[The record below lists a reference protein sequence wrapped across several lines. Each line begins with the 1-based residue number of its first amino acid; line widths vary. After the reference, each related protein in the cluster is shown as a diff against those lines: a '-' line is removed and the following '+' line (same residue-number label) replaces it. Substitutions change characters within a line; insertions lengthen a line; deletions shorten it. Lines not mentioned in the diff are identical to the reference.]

1 MIVEFSV
8 VPIGAG
14 ESLSEYI
21 AEVAGIVDG
30 SGLNYQI
37 TAMGTI
43 VEGNWDEVMSLIK
56 RCHDRV
62 HEKAAR
68 VYTKITI
75 DDRAGVSGQ
84 LKGKVASVEQKAGKT
99 FKK

>member
-1 MIVEFSV
+1 MIAEFSV

-21 AEVAGIVDG
+21 ADVAGIVDG
-30 SGLNYQI
+30 SGLDYQV

-43 VEGNWDEVMSLIK
+43 VEGRWDDVMALIK
-56 RCHDRV
+56 RCHDSVRG
-62 HEKAAR
+62 KASR

-75 DDRAGVSGQ
+75 DDRAGASGQ
-84 LKGKVASVEQKAGKT
+84 LKGKVASVEKRAGKT

>member
-1 MIVEFSV
+1 MIAEFSV
-8 VPIGAG
+8 IPIGAG
-14 ESLSEYI
+14 ESLSGLI
-21 AEVAGIVDG
+21 AEVARVVDA
-30 SGLNYQI
+30 SGLDYQI

-43 VEGNWDEVMSLIK
+43 VEGNWDEVMALIK

-62 HEKAAR
+62 RERVSR

-75 DDRAGVSGQ
+75 DDRAGAKGR
-84 LKGKVASVEQKAGKT
+84 LKGKVASVEQKAGQT